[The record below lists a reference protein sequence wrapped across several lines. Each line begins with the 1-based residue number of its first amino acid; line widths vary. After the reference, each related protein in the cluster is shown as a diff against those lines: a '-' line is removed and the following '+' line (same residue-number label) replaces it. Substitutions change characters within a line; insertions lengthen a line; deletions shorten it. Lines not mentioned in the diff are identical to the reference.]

1 MQREFSTRVR
11 KKSFIILSLLAPVI
25 FALTMFIYIKL
36 IFATEIETL
45 TVYIADNTQWV
56 GKNIAGNSVFKFENI
71 APASLET
78 LRERYADSESVIL
91 YIEGEK
97 DGYPVNY
104 SMYSK
109 KTVNIDLQ
117 EYVRNAITST
127 VESRKLKE
135 YNIDNLDEILSKIR
149 TTVDMRTIKWEKNK
163 EDKETDIQ
171 IIMVISYVLSFI
183 LYMFIFMFG
192 AMVMRGVIEE
202 KSNRIVEII
211 ISSVKPFQ
219 LMAGK
224 ITGIALVAV
233 LQFLIWIVLTGVF
246 FLAFQSFSPGHGETV
261 SGLTGK
267 LAGVNIVETL
277 VFFVLFFLG
286 GYLLYASM
294 FAAIGSAVESETD
307 SQQLMIPVT
316 VPLILAM
323 LIMIQTFR
331 YPDSSLSVWASMIP
345 FTSPIIM
352 VARIPFGVPLWQIL
366 LSLTVLI
373 ATFMLMAYVTAKI
386 YRVGILMYGKKPSF
400 REIFK
405 WLKYK

>member
-1 MQREFSTRVR
+1 
-11 KKSFIILSLLAPVI
+11 
-25 FALTMFIYIKL
+25 MFIYIKL

-45 TVYIADNTQWV
+45 TVHIADNTQWV

-246 FLAFQSFSPGHGETV
+246 FLVFQSFSPGHGETV